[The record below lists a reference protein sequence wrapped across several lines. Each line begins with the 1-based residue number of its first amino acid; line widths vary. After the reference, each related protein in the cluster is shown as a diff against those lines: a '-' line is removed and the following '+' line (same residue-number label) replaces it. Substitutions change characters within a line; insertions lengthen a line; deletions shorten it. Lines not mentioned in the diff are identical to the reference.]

1 MIMQWNPI
9 SSIPKDGTVIL
20 IKTFY
25 GVLICYYDTDIEDW
39 ISDDMLPIDDTNE
52 IEGWLP
58 YDGEQTC
65 H

>member
-1 MIMQWNPI
+1 MEWN
-9 SSIPKDGTVIL
+9 SFDTIPKDGTIVL
-20 IKTFY
+20 LKTFY
-25 GVLICYYDTDIEDW
+25 GVLIAYYDVDIDDW

-58 YDGEQTC
+58 YYGELTW